1 MKFKQ
6 KTLLVVLGCIIAFL
20 VWLLYG
26 SQVRLY
32 SYKNQVDKLEFN
44 SQSFHQSLDNQGK
57 LVAEQEQLILNQK
70 DAIRLYGLE
79 IKDLKKLKSKVVTV
93 TKTVIDSVFIEFHDT
108 LRVSDTI
115 YPKGIIKVPKRFD
128 LSNEHYSL
136 NGLVL
141 LEGLKVDSMAFN
153 NKMKITIGDKK
164 TGWFKK
170 SKPIVKIE
178 NSNPYMGTLDM
189 KNVIIEEEKK
199 FYQKNT
205 FWFGLG
211 ALGTLILLNR

>member
-1 MKFKQ
+1 
-6 KTLLVVLGCIIAFL
+6 
-20 VWLLYG
+20 
-26 SQVRLY
+26 
-32 SYKNQVDKLEFN
+32 
-44 SQSFHQSLDNQGK
+44 
-57 LVAEQEQLILNQK
+57 
-70 DAIRLYGLE
+70 
-79 IKDLKKLKSKVVTV
+79 
-93 TKTVIDSVFIEFHDT
+93 
-108 LRVSDTI
+108 
-115 YPKGIIKVPKRFD
+115 
-128 LSNEHYSL
+128 
-136 NGLVL
+136 
-141 LEGLKVDSMAFN
+141 MAFN